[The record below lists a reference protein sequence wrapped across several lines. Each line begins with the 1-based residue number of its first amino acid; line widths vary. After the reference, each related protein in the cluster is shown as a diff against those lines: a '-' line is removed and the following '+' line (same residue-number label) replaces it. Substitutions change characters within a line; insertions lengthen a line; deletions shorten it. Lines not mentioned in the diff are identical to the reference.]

1 MTADIHMAHKKRTF
15 LVVVDESE
23 ELSQALFY
31 ACRRAENNDGDI
43 ALLFVLDPVE
53 FQHWNAVGE
62 LMRAEQ
68 MEAAE
73 DKTRAYADLVTER
86 LGRPPKIF
94 IRDGESV
101 DQVLAV
107 MDEEPSITALVLG
120 AAAAKEGPGPLVQKL
135 SGQLVGKLRVPL
147 IIIPGTLTDEE
158 IANIT

>member
-23 ELSQALFY
+23 ELSQALYY
-31 ACRRAENNDGDI
+31 ACRRAENNDGDV

-53 FQHWNAVGE
+53 FQHWSSVGD

-73 DKTRAYADLVTER
+73 GKTRAFADLVTER

-94 IRDGESV
+94 IRDGESI

-120 AAAAKEGPGPLVQKL
+120 ASTGKEGPGPLVQKL
-135 SGQLVGKLRVPL
+135 TGQLVGRVKVPL
-147 IIIPGTLTDEE
+147 IVIPGTLTEEE
-158 IANIT
+158 ILQIT